1 VSPTPAA
8 PRRQPLLTRL
18 YADFGRA
25 RRAIQALKAA
35 GVPAEAISVLSC
47 SIGNTNE
54 IERAT
59 GASDDLEDVAVRQHP
74 LTEFVDWLGRV
85 GSVTVPGFGAVLGTG
100 DLWQDVAVG
109 ARNRGAITGA
119 LVGIGVPIEQA
130 ERFEKSV
137 RRGDVLIV
145 VQGRDLTTSP
155 EQLRSLLDAT

>member
-1 VSPTPAA
+1 
-8 PRRQPLLTRL
+8 
-18 YADFGRA
+18 
-25 RRAIQALKAA
+25 
-35 GVPAEAISVLSC
+35 
-47 SIGNTNE
+47 
-54 IERAT
+54 
-59 GASDDLEDVAVRQHP
+59 
-74 LTEFVDWLGRV
+74 
-85 GSVTVPGFGAVLGTG
+85 
-100 DLWQDVAVG
+100 VAVG